1 LHGAPQPDLPP
12 MAIGDIV
19 AGLAHGLSGMG
30 DFGDISLADLTPIP
44 TTGLAHDHV
53 RLNGRNLLARV
64 PKQSQMGLDA
74 ESNLA
79 YQVACF
85 TRAAASGH
93 TPHLQAI
100 LPPSH
105 DLPMGAL
112 IVEEIEGA
120 ALPLPGHID
129 ALAQALAAIHTLP
142 LPAENDRR
150 PLKNP
155 LNALADT
162 FMEVMEQSAFIGAA
176 GLAYDTEYQIREEL
190 MAAGKLLS
198 RTDKPPITLI
208 AFDAHPGNF
217 LLAPDGRAVL
227 VDLEKARYGVPAFD
241 LAHATLYTSTTWD
254 VATYAE
260 LTADQVANFYA
271 TWLAAVPG
279 SLAESVMPWL
289 IDLRRMMWLW
299 SVTWCAKWRVRS
311 QAVATAKHHDGHSTE
326 DWSAELSEPALI
338 AHVADRV
345 EHYLDPAT
353 IERVRQ
359 DWRTDNA
366 LTALL
371 GYNTD

>member
-1 LHGAPQPDLPP
+1 MHGAPQHSHPPLAIADLL
-12 MAIGDIV
+12 
-19 AGLAHGLSGMG
+19 AGLAYGLSRLG
-30 DFGDISLADLTPIP
+30 DFGEVSVGDLTPLP

-64 PKQSQMGLDA
+64 PKQSQMDLDE

-93 TPHLQAI
+93 TPRLHAI
-100 LPPSH
+100 LPPCD

-112 IVEEIEGA
+112 IVDEIDGV

-129 ALAQALAAIHTLP
+129 ALAHALAAIHTLP
-142 LPAENDRR
+142 LPADGERR

-155 LNALADT
+155 RNALADT
-162 FMEVMEQSAFIGAA
+162 FMEVMEQSAFIGTA

-198 RTDKPPITLI
+198 RADTPPTALI

-217 LLAPDGRAVL
+217 LLAPDGRAIL

-260 LTADQVANFYA
+260 LTPDQIAHFYA
-271 TWLAAVPG
+271 TWRAAVPKPF
-279 SLAESVMPWL
+279 AESVTPWL
-289 IDLRRMMWLW
+289 LDLRRVMWLW
-299 SVTWCAKWRVRS
+299 SITWCAKWRVRS
-311 QAVATAKHHDGHSTE
+311 QAAAKIKDRSGHSTE
-326 DWSAELSEPALI
+326 DWSAELSDPALV

-353 IERVRQ
+353 VERVRR
-359 DWRTDNA
+359 DWRSDNA
-366 LTALL
+366 LTAML
-371 GYNTD
+371 GYKTD

>member
-1 LHGAPQPDLPP
+1 MHGAPQPDLPP
-12 MAIGDIV
+12 MAIGEILT
-19 AGLAHGLSGMG
+19 GLAYGSTALG
-30 DFGDISLADLTPIP
+30 DFGAITVDDLTPLA

-64 PKQSQMGLDA
+64 PKQSQMALDA
-74 ESNLA
+74 ASNLI
-79 YQVACF
+79 YQTACF

-93 TPHLQAI
+93 TPHLRAI
-100 LPPSH
+100 LPTSH

-112 IVEEIEGA
+112 IVDEIEGA
-120 ALPLPGHID
+120 ALPLPDQIE
-129 ALAQALAAIHTLP
+129 ALAHALAAIHTLP
-142 LPAENDRR
+142 LPAENDRA
-150 PLKNP
+150 PLRNP
-155 LNALADT
+155 RNALAET

-176 GLAYDTEYQIREEL
+176 DLAYDSEFQIREEL

-198 RTDKPPITLI
+198 RTDTPPVTLI

-260 LTADQVANFYA
+260 LTPDQIAGFYA
-271 TWLAAVPG
+271 TWLAAMPKP
-279 SLAESVMPWL
+279 LAESVTPWL
-289 IDLRRMMWLW
+289 LDLRRMMWLW
-299 SVTWCAKWRVRS
+299 SITWCAKWRVRS
-311 QAVATAKHHDGHSTE
+311 REAAKTRAEAGHSTE
-326 DWSAELSEPALI
+326 DWSTELSDPALV

-366 LTALL
+366 LTTLL
-371 GYNTD
+371 GDNTR

>member
-1 LHGAPQPDLPP
+1 
-12 MAIGDIV
+12 MAIGDILT
-19 AGLAHGLSGMG
+19 GLAYGLSGLG
-30 DFGDISLADLTPIP
+30 DFGDITVDDLTPIP

-53 RLNGRNLLARV
+53 RLLGRNLLARV
-64 PKQSQMGLDA
+64 PKQSQMALDA

-79 YQVACF
+79 YQAACF

-93 TPHLQAI
+93 TPHLHAV

-105 DLPMGAL
+105 ELPMGAL
-112 IVEEIEGA
+112 IVEEIDGA
-120 ALPLPGHID
+120 ALPLPSHID

-142 LPAENDRR
+142 LPAEGDRP

-162 FMEVMEQSAFIGAA
+162 FTEVMEQSAFIAAA
-176 GLAYDTEYQIREEL
+176 GIAYEAEAQIREEL
-190 MAAGKLLS
+190 VAAGTLLS
-198 RTDKPPITLI
+198 RTDKPPVALI

-217 LLAPDGRAVL
+217 LLAADGRAVL

-260 LTADQVANFYA
+260 LTADQVAAFYA
-271 TWLAAVPG
+271 AWLAAVPAP
-279 SLAESVMPWL
+279 LADSVAPWL
-289 IDLRRMMWLW
+289 LDLRRMMWLW

-311 QAVATAKHHDGHSTE
+311 QHAAMTGGRSGRSTE
-326 DWSAELSEPALI
+326 DWSAAISEPALV

-345 EHYLDPAT
+345 DHYLDPAT

-359 DWRTDNA
+359 DWRAGNG

-371 GYNTD
+371 G